1 MWVINSLASPR
12 PTLETYRYQ
21 MPGEMDAPEDHL
33 YIFNMTDNTR
43 KEIRTAAW
51 KNQTLMIESRP
62 YQMKERDA
70 EFRSDV
76 WQGDNNR
83 FFLTR
88 SSRDLHRIDVC
99 TLMSAHILSAKIQSS
114 LS

>member
-1 MWVINSLASPR
+1 M
-12 PTLETYRYQ
+12 LE
-21 MPGEMDAPEDHL
+21 
-33 YIFNMTDNTR
+33 N
-43 KEIRTAAW
+43 
-51 KNQTLMIESRP
+51 RP

-70 EFRSDV
+70 EFIPDV

-99 TLMSAHILSAKIQSS
+99 TYTIGQDSIVPIVKERMNTYQETRPIQVFNGRRERVYPMERTRR
-114 LS
+114 LGTPLFI